1 MAAMAPE
8 ISRPVVGRCPACGAT
23 VRAGLH
29 LSSLVMAELRRA
41 AEGLHEDVHVLASTY
56 HWHEEAILA
65 LPRRRR
71 QDYAMRARRLLA
83 GAA

>member
-1 MAAMAPE
+1 MAVMAPE
-8 ISRPVVGRCPACGAT
+8 ISRPVVGRCPACDAT

-29 LSSLVMAELRRA
+29 LPSLVMTE
-41 AEGLHEDVHVLASTY
+41 LHEDVHVLASAY
-56 HWHEEAILA
+56 HWKEEAILA

-71 QDYAMRARRLLA
+71 QDYAMRARRSLA